1 MGRHKRKRGP
11 QKRARGNTTRAPSK
25 RKARTHPKKRERST
39 PRRQGVG
46 VRKKKSTRT
55 KTRLRSDPRIENA
68 VREMNRGR
76 SLTAAARSIGL
87 PLKNLRTQLRGRGLL
102 KRKGKRWIFKDDR
115 PRKVVITTGG
125 RSRTLT
131 VRGYDEASIAS
142 AYQQAAKQFLRTNQ
156 LKFLEPFKGRTVQA
170 ANGRRYPL
178 QTDPNAVHRIA
189 AMDSPPFHEIYEIT
203 STT

>member
-1 MGRHKRKRGP
+1 M
-11 QKRARGNTTRAPSK
+11 
-25 RKARTHPKKRERST
+25 
-39 PRRQGVG
+39 
-46 VRKKKSTRT
+46 
-55 KTRLRSDPRIENA
+55 A

-76 SLTAAARSIGL
+76 SLTDAARSIGF
-87 PLKNLRTQLRGRGLL
+87 PPKTMQEQLRRRGLL
-102 KRKGKRWIFKDDR
+102 KRKGKRWVFKDDR

-131 VRGYDEASIAS
+131 VRGYEEASIAS
-142 AYQQAAKQFLRTNQ
+142 AYQLAAKKFLSTNQ
-156 LKFLEPFKGRTVQA
+156 LKFLQSFKGRALEA

-178 QTDPNAVHRIA
+178 ETDPNAVHRVA